1 MFIITLNL
9 LLAMIEPSSLRTMCV
24 VGGHDSDC
32 RTGDYPGEQNGILI
46 LEMLFLSFY
55 GLDIWLRWFAGEDVT
70 KDVWLRLRGFAMC
83 LIFLNLTTCL
93 VNRIVNPNTE
103 GFKNFSRLLRPLLF
117 IERLRNVRKIASSV
131 VSTLPKV
138 INILVLLGFWVLFFG
153 VSGFTFFA
161 GVVGPNDVLNPD
173 TGVITTH
180 GCDFLSGGI
189 VYVENMNERLAK
201 HNETFFACSTYSK
214 IRPDGSP
221 CTNYFDTIWTS
232 MMHLFILL
240 TTANYPDIMMPM
252 YDCNQWAS
260 LFFILFITVG
270 LYFLLSLILAV
281 VYTHFAARNSVIST
295 NMKKKKIKS
304 LTHAFRL
311 MYELTKSEI
320 ETKNEANN
328 EANNQTNE
336 TKCII
341 NEGDINE
348 IRSENE
354 TKETKE
360 TKETQ
365 EPRRRKV
372 TIIDDASGALSVTDE
387 TVAMYAPS
395 GSISLQVW
403 TNVVKEYRPTLP
415 IEIIESLFAM
425 HDRDAT
431 GYMTWEQF
439 CAAVEHTRLKIS
451 HKKKRSTNNINSR
464 NNSSS
469 SSNSSSNNNSNN
481 SNNRRSSIIQIKTK
495 VNDCRRMMRI
505 MLRHK
510 YYDSFMDLLIIINT
524 SFMLLRLSP
533 GLLGKNSTLA
543 IGNSMT
549 VLLFI
554 FVIEIIIKC
563 YALSP
568 QVFWSISHFNK
579 IDFFCIGGGLIS
591 QIILWL
597 THKKIVTD
605 GIVEKDNSGLSEIF
619 LLVRMIRMLR
629 ILRMNEA
636 FRVISATIV
645 EIAPALLRY
654 IGVLAG

>member
-1 MFIITLNL
+1 MAELSSSLLINQESSPQTSPTSFLSRFSTRTRASFKVTEASASLSAGLHHRNFHRREKINATTGNHNNNTGCCCCTPTCVERLIHKGYWRGLYMFIITLNL

-83 LIFLNLTTCL
+83 LIFLNVTTCL

-201 HNETFFACSTYSK
+201 HNETFFACSTYCK

-295 NMKKKKIKS
+295 NMKKKK
-304 LTHAFRL
+304 
-311 MYELTKSEI
+311 
-320 ETKNEANN
+320 
-328 EANNQTNE
+328 NQKFNT
-336 TKCII
+336 CI
-341 NEGDINE
+341 
-348 IRSENE
+348 SF
-354 TKETKE
+354 
-360 TKETQ
+360 
-365 EPRRRKV
+365 
-372 TIIDDASGALSVTDE
+372 
-387 TVAMYAPS
+387 
-395 GSISLQVW
+395 
-403 TNVVKEYRPTLP
+403 NV
-415 IEIIESLFAM
+415 
-425 HDRDAT
+425 
-431 GYMTWEQF
+431 
-439 CAAVEHTRLKIS
+439 
-451 HKKKRSTNNINSR
+451 
-464 NNSSS
+464 
-469 SSNSSSNNNSNN
+469 
-481 SNNRRSSIIQIKTK
+481 
-495 VNDCRRMMRI
+495 
-505 MLRHK
+505 
-510 YYDSFMDLLIIINT
+510 
-524 SFMLLRLSP
+524 
-533 GLLGKNSTLA
+533 
-543 IGNSMT
+543 
-549 VLLFI
+549 
-554 FVIEIIIKC
+554 
-563 YALSP
+563 
-568 QVFWSISHFNK
+568 
-579 IDFFCIGGGLIS
+579 
-591 QIILWL
+591 
-597 THKKIVTD
+597 
-605 GIVEKDNSGLSEIF
+605 
-619 LLVRMIRMLR
+619 
-629 ILRMNEA
+629 
-636 FRVISATIV
+636 
-645 EIAPALLRY
+645 
-654 IGVLAG
+654 